1 MIKEYSIRLEKPD
14 WKELYTDKKKD
25 LYSWIRNTEEGL
37 KSLKVEVT
45 VEGSIENVLR
55 VLNENHK
62 YR

>member
-1 MIKEYSIRLEKPD
+1 MVKEYNIRLDKPD

-37 KSLKVEVT
+37 KSMKVEVT
-45 VEGSIENVLR
+45 VEGSMENVLR